1 MKSQRVIMVDDDRDH
16 LLICQKILER
26 AGFEFLGI
34 SGCERIDSLVERVQE
49 FRPGLLFVDHEMP
62 ALDGGEITRA
72 LKTRPDTQTIPI
84 FYLSGRED
92 IGELASKAGAD
103 GFIQKPFEISGL
115 VNVVRQHLR
124 RPAA

>member
-1 MKSQRVIMVDDDRDH
+1 MVDDDPDH

-26 AGFEFLGI
+26 AGFEVLGI
-34 SGCERIDSLVERVQE
+34 PGCERIDSLVERVQE

-62 ALDGGEITRA
+62 VVNGGEITRA
-72 LKTRPDTQTIPI
+72 LKMRPETRTIPI
-84 FYLSGRED
+84 LCFSGRAD

-115 VNVVRQHLR
+115 VNIARQHLR